1 MEVYS
6 AGDCHSEGRDTVQL
20 ISANEFTVYCTE
32 NFQKNKSPFL
42 VYCFYLNV
50 GSSVDH
56 SIALWSIELWS
67 LDGYS
72 ILFINKALTI
82 RIKFLSD

>member
-20 ISANEFTVYCTE
+20 ISVIATVLRLMNLLYTVLKI
-32 NFQKNKSPFL
+32 FKKNKSPFL
-42 VYCFYLNV
+42 VYLNV

-56 SIALWSIELWS
+56 SIAL
-67 LDGYS
+67 
-72 ILFINKALTI
+72 
-82 RIKFLSD
+82 